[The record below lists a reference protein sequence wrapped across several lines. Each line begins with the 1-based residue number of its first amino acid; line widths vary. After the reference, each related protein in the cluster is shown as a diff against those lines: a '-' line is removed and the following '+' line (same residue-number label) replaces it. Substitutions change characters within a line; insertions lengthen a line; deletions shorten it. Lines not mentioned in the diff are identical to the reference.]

1 MVVFFEFYNN
11 IKKNNKYNNKIM
23 NLHAL
28 SKEKK
33 QDIIHDNQTLKT
45 ETISLSM
52 FRAIFGFFPPIY
64 QL

>member
-11 IKKNNKYNNKIM
+11 IQKNNKYNNKIM

-52 FRAIFGFFPPIY
+52 F
-64 QL
+64 